1 MPSKQVVGNPPGAM
15 APAKTC
21 QPDTC
26 RAPPPPP
33 WLSLRAV
40 RCWDTA
46 LEGAWLIPPSAGPTR
61 LPLGPSRSPGD
72 LCLAGGIPRRPPPP
86 GLPLATAVPG
96 PSPKGPLGP
105 SPSHRAGGVFLAV
118 PAPVACLDEGPDV
131 TRLSGLPP
139 LLPSRPV
146 FPAAGPCL

>member
-46 LEGAWLIPPSAGPTR
+46 LEGAWLIPPSAGPTQ

-72 LCLAGGIPRRPPPP
+72 LCLAGGIPRRPPPR

-96 PSPKGPLGP
+96 PSPKGPSEATGP
-105 SPSHRAGGVFLAV
+105 LA
-118 PAPVACLDEGPDV
+118 
-131 TRLSGLPP
+131 LPP
-139 LLPSRPV
+139 GGRCVPRCPSSCRMS
-146 FPAAGPCL
+146 